1 VGRHRFFEPLK
12 ELPIV
17 SRIVALRALVRQ
29 GVVMR
34 PNASVDRME
43 DGDVVIKH
51 YLSGREERIP
61 KAAAIIWVGPQ
72 KTNDALAA
80 ELTARGV
87 ADVRV
92 VGDAYAPRRL
102 SDAIREGHRAG
113 REI

>member
-1 VGRHRFFEPLK
+1 MLENRTTGGPPFAWAPPKPCRLDTTIAWGLIR
-12 ELPIV
+12 
-17 SRIVALRALVRQ
+17 
-29 GVVMR
+29 
-34 PNASVDRME
+34 
-43 DGDVVIKH
+43 VVIRH

-80 ELTARGV
+80 ELGARAI

-102 SDAIREGHRAG
+102 TDAIREGHRAG
-113 REI
+113 REV